1 MGRFHA
7 VRPGQHVGSRPRP
20 EWRGPG
26 RVHLP
31 EPGSR
36 TTQFSFLFGLGG
48 AFAGSG
54 LRSDAGATRVRC
66 APGCGLAS
74 QAPLS
79 PPARETR
86 QEVAHGPQS
95 LASTGG
101 QRRLRLGF

>member
-1 MGRFHA
+1 MRCVLGSTRAQGHDPSGV
-7 VRPGQHVGSRPRP
+7 VR
-20 EWRGPG
+20 G

-36 TTQFSFLFGLGG
+36 TTQFSFLSGMGG
-48 AFAGSG
+48 GAAFAGSG
-54 LRSDAGATRVRC
+54 LCSDAGATRVRC